1 MDELKKLL
9 AEVDDAYE
17 DFVIGVAVRT
27 KKNKEHI
34 ENLIKY
40 IKERGGKFILSSD
53 SHSVDTIGF
62 DFPKYEKFI
71 DDVMME
77 LG

>member
-40 IKERGGKFILSSD
+40 IKENEEAR
-53 SHSVDTIGF
+53 T
-62 DFPKYEKFI
+62 
-71 DDVMME
+71 DDIIE
-77 LG
+77 YQDKLLGLMWKVEWLWTKKRRMN